1 MAKMR
6 LCAGGFLTETAPEQP
21 IPERLGGASFSLHT
35 LPAPI
40 GRTASIT
47 TPIGRLCLTGYRPA
61 AHPSLSL
68 NAGELHAI
76 ELLTS
81 LGPGLAAPQDSWETY
96 RNTPCTTLTNPYP
109 DGFKFQGERPQIPS
123 ALKNLGPNLKGARIS
138 SASGTTS
145 PFTPRNTKSPS
156 AVTLKYLE

>member
-109 DGFKFQGERPQIPS
+109 DGFKFQGERLQIPS

>member
-1 MAKMR
+1 MH
-6 LCAGGFLTETAPEQP
+6 LYAGGFLTEMPPEQP

-40 GRTASIT
+40 SRTASIT

-61 AHPSLSL
+61 ARHSLCL
-68 NAGELHAI
+68 NEGGLHAI
-76 ELLTS
+76 ELWTS
-81 LGPGLAAPQDSWETY
+81 LGLVLAAPQNSWETY
-96 RNTPCTTLTNPYP
+96 RNTPCTTLTNPYC

-145 PFTPRNTKSPS
+145 PFTPRNTNSPG